1 MFEYEDKYKSD
12 GYKLIAGIDEAGR
25 GPLAGPVVCAI
36 AIMPL
41 DKDKIIEGVNDSKK
55 LSPKVREILY
65 DKILG
70 TAIAYQIEVVDNKTI
85 DKINILNAT
94 KQGMINC
101 INNISITPDIVL
113 IDAVKINSDI
123 VTVPIIKGDEKS
135 YSIACASI
143 LAKVYRDRLMQK
155 YDKVYPQYL
164 FAKHK
169 GYGTQKHIELLKKFG
184 KCEIHRV
191 TFIKN
196 FLGDKWTQKLW
207 EEVVKRLPL
216 TI

>member
-94 KQGMINC
+94 KLGMINC

-123 VTVPIIKGDEKS
+123 MTVPIVKGYEKS

-143 LAKVYRDRLMQK
+143 LAKVYRDRLMTK
-155 YDKVYPQYL
+155 YDKIYPQYL

-184 KCEIHRV
+184 KCEIHRD

-196 FLGDKWTQKLW
+196 FLGDK
-207 EEVVKRLPL
+207 
-216 TI
+216 

>member
-196 FLGDKWTQKLW
+196 FLGDK
-207 EEVVKRLPL
+207 
-216 TI
+216 

>member
-143 LAKVYRDRLMQK
+143 LAKVYRDRLMQQ

-184 KCEIHRV
+184 KCEIHRD

-196 FLGDKWTQKLW
+196 FLGDK
-207 EEVVKRLPL
+207 
-216 TI
+216 